1 MNILLIALA
10 DIWSLQE
17 SGIYQDLMRTFV
29 TNGNFIAVIS
39 PTAAKELVHPKAI
52 LEENAII
59 VKLQS
64 GSIQKTNVFSKTLN
78 TIALDAR
85 IKRAIATELSR
96 LKFDIVLYSTPPITI
111 TQAVRY
117 VQNRDKARTYLLL
130 KDIFPQNAVDLGMI
144 RTRGIQ
150 GLVHKYFRMR
160 EKELYGLSDYIG
172 CMSPANVTYLLANYP
187 SISPDR
193 VEVCPNSI
201 EPSVHKLSE
210 TERAH
215 NRAKCDLPQDRAIF
229 VYGGNIG
236 LPQGVEF
243 IIKCLQANEAQP
255 RAFFL
260 IVGAGTEFSRLQA
273 YFNSATPKHA
283 RLIAQLQK
291 IEYEA
296 LCASCDVGLIFL
308 DHRFTVP
315 NFPSRL
321 LSYMDAAMP
330 VLAATDRSTDLGPI
344 IEEGKFGLWCESTTV
359 EGFMHQVEMLC
370 DPALRK
376 QMGQAAKQYL
386 VKHYTAQHSYNVI
399 MNHFAG
405 GKLCST
411 TKPC

>member
-39 PTAAKELVHPKAI
+39 PTASKELVQPKAI

-59 VKLQS
+59 VKVQS

-144 RTRGIQ
+144 RTRNIQ

-160 EKELYGLSDYIG
+160 EKGLYGLSDYIG
-172 CMSPANVTYLLANYP
+172 CMSPANVTYLLANNP
-187 SISPDR
+187 SISPDC
-193 VEVCPNSI
+193 VYDCPNSI

-215 NRAKCDLPQDRAIF
+215 YRSKYDVPQDRATF

-236 LPQGVEF
+236 LPQGVDS

-255 RAFFL
+255 RASFL
-260 IVGAGTEFSRLQA
+260 IVGAGTEFSRLQT
-273 YFNSATPKHA
+273 YFNDAIPKHA

-291 IEYEA
+291 LEYEA

-330 VLAATDRSTDLGPI
+330 VLAATDRSTDLA
-344 IEEGKFGLWCESTTV
+344 C
-359 EGFMHQVEMLC
+359 
-370 DPALRK
+370 
-376 QMGQAAKQYL
+376 
-386 VKHYTAQHSYNVI
+386 
-399 MNHFAG
+399 
-405 GKLCST
+405 
-411 TKPC
+411 

>member
-1 MNILLIALA
+1 MNILFITLA
-10 DIWSLQE
+10 DIWTLQE
-17 SGIYQDLMRTFV
+17 RGIYQDLMRTFV
-29 TNGNFIAVIS
+29 ASGHCVAVIS
-39 PTAAKELVHPKAI
+39 PTASKRLTHPKAI
-52 LEENAII
+52 QEENAII
-59 VKLQS
+59 VKLPS
-64 GSIQKTNVFSKTLN
+64 GSIQKANVFSKTLN

-85 IKRAIATELSR
+85 IKRAIAIELAH
-96 LKFDIVLYSTPPITI
+96 LKFDIVLYSTPPVTI

-117 VQNRDKARTYLLL
+117 VRNRDKARTYLLL
-130 KDIFPQNAVDLGMI
+130 KDIFPQNAADLGMI
-144 RTRGIQ
+144 STRGIM
-150 GLVHKYFRMR
+150 GLAHKYFRMR

-172 CMSPANVTYLLANYP
+172 CMSPANVNYMLANNP

-201 EPSVHKLSE
+201 EPSVHQLGE
-210 TERAH
+210 AERARY
-215 NRAKCDLPQDRAIF
+215 RAKYSLPKDRTIF

-236 LPQGVEF
+236 MPQGVDF
-243 IIKCLQANEAQP
+243 LIKCLQANEAQP

-273 YFNSATPKHA
+273 YFNTATPKHA
-283 RLIAQLQK
+283 RLIAELEK
-291 IEYEA
+291 LEYEA

-330 VLAATDRSTDLGPI
+330 VLATTDRNTDLGPI
-344 IEEGKFGLWCESTTV
+344 IEGGKFGLWCESTTV
-359 EGFMHQVEMLC
+359 DDFMHQVERLC

-376 QMGQAAKQYL
+376 HMGQAARQYL
-386 VKHYTAQHSYNVI
+386 EKHYTAQHSYNII

-405 GKLCST
+405 GA
-411 TKPC
+411 PCLPTEPF